1 LHDKLQFARTAQTM
15 GLDAPETHAMSDPAA
30 LALMAVSRSR
40 HQADPLMLRHGV
52 RLEKAGTIQE
62 PDAISSSCLVQT
74 LVRGRHVSSF
84 TLAHEGQERISVLYE
99 GTVFSGSVA
108 VCFKRVDDCPAA
120 HDWITAFVRKSEYS
134 GAIAFDFIIDDSGR
148 AWAIECNPR
157 FTSGVHFIS
166 PEGLAS
172 ALLKPESPGAF
183 GAETLQP
190 VSTGLFNAH
199 RGLRLVFPA
208 TGVHRQVQGHV
219 AGARRGLAARRP
231 DAVHHDDTALVGD
244 PETGHVRRREH
255 GRSRHPR
262 HCMDRTASSFF
273 QSSHSG
279 VSRNV
284 SVRGS

>member
-1 LHDKLQFARTAQTM
+1 V
-15 GLDAPETHAMSDPAA
+15 SDHVIKPIH
-30 LALMAVSRSR
+30 SCSGT
-40 HQADPLMLRHGV
+40 GV
-52 RLEKAGTIQE
+52 RLEKAGTIQQ
-62 PDAISSSCLVQT
+62 PDAISSACLVQT

-84 TLAHEGQERISVLYE
+84 TLAHEGHERISVLYE
-99 GTVFSGSVA
+99 GSVFSGSVA

-120 HDWITAFVRKSEYS
+120 HDWITEFVRKSGYS

-166 PEGLAS
+166 PEGLAR
-172 ALLKPESPGAF
+172 ALLEAGKAGAF

-208 TGVHRQVQGHV
+208 RQFIAKFKAMLQARDVVWQRDDPMPFIMMTPHSWEILKPVMFGGVSMGEAATRDIVWTGPPVVSSNRH
-219 AGARRGLAARRP
+219 
-231 DAVHHDDTALVGD
+231 T
-244 PETGHVRRREH
+244 RE
-255 GRSRHPR
+255 
-262 HCMDRTASSFF
+262 
-273 QSSHSG
+273 